1 MANSV
6 SIIED
11 RISKAAEII
20 AEIDSLV
27 ELPKH
32 HSPQNVVSIDFTTH
46 YDRNKVNSIIDRLSQ
61 WQFVTK
67 EVIICIFGE
76 DSRFVTNFEGSI
88 ISTKFGHNYKEE
100 LKEEINSG
108 ISSLKAII
116 ESLSITGDGDYSPK
130 SNEEAKKPTVFI
142 SHSSKDIDF
151 VESLVELLE
160 GIGLDETN
168 LFCSSIP
175 GYWVGLGKDI
185 FSVLHSKFTESNL
198 FVIFVH
204 SPRFYESYVSLNEM
218 GAAWALKADHC
229 SILTQDMEFSAMTAV
244 VNSHETA
251 IKVNNNDAKARL
263 TELKDN
269 LVSFLG
275 IQDVTPIKWDR
286 IRDKFLAAV
295 VSDYHSSPDPSG
307 LSLEYQRL
315 MIEKMKEEQDEKKK
329 ACVRG
334 NSYPSSHKGIRIIK
348 IFNSGKSIA
357 RNVRIEWLNPSESVS
372 FIKPLETIEDLTP
385 QNSREF
391 RALLCMG
398 CPNTIR
404 LRYTWDD
411 DFQENNIIEESIQ
424 I

>member
-1 MANSV
+1 MANAV

-11 RISKAAEII
+11 RINKAVEII

-32 HSPQNVVSIDFTTH
+32 RSPQNVVSIDYTTH
-46 YDRNKVNSIIDRLSQ
+46 YDRSKVNSIIDRLNQ

-67 EVIICIFGE
+67 EVIISIFGE
-76 DSRFVTNFEGSI
+76 GSRFVINFEGTI
-88 ISTKFGHNYKEE
+88 ISTKIGFNYKEE
-100 LKEEINSG
+100 LKKEINSG

-116 ESLSITGDGDYSPK
+116 ESLSITGESDHSLK
-130 SNEEAKKPTVFI
+130 SNKETKKPMVFI

-151 VESLVELLE
+151 VEPLVDLLE

-168 LFCSSIP
+168 LFCSSVP
-175 GYWVGLGKDI
+175 GYWVGLSKDI
-185 FSVLHSKFTESNL
+185 FEVLHSKFTECNL

-204 SPRFYESYVSLNEM
+204 SPRFYQSYVSLNEM
-218 GAAWALKADHC
+218 GAAWVLRTEHC
-229 SILTQDMEFSAMTAV
+229 SLLTQDMDFSAMTAV

-251 IKVNNNDAKARL
+251 IKVNTHDAKARL

-269 LVSFLG
+269 LVHFLG
-275 IQDVTPIKWDR
+275 LQDITAIKWDR

-295 VSDYHSSPDPSG
+295 VSDYQSGPDPSV
-307 LSLEYQRL
+307 LSQEYQRL

-329 ACVRG
+329 AIVRG
-334 NSYPSSHKGIRIIK
+334 NTYPSINRGIRIIK
-348 IFNSGKSIA
+348 IFNSGKSTA
-357 RNVRIEWLNPSESVS
+357 RNVRIEWLNPSVSVS

-391 RALLCMG
+391 RALLCTG
-398 CPNTIR
+398 CPETIR

-411 DFQENNIIEESIQ
+411 DYQENNTIEESLQ